1 MGDGVEVVTAAKP
14 RKAPQDHKA
23 KASEEPVRYRFTWQ
37 EQDYELPPP
46 QMAVDRITGQ
56 ALRDAYMDGQE
67 GQMRLGFLMLENV
80 EAESGAVEALYSMPA
95 PAMLDHIAAWMETR
109 DSETGATV
117 GESLRS
123 VT

>member
-1 MGDGVEVVTAAKP
+1 MTAAKP
-14 RKAPQDHKA
+14 RKATPQDHKA
-23 KASEEPVRYRFTWQ
+23 KAPANGRYRFDWDGQT
-37 EQDYELPPP
+37 YELPPP
-46 QMAVDRITGQ
+46 QMAVDRISGK
-56 ALRDAYMDGQE
+56 ALRDAYLEGQE

-95 PAMLDHIAAWMETR
+95 PKMLDHIGDWMATR